1 MVGAIQSEV
10 RKIFSTKL
18 WWGMGLGMAVIAFLM
33 SMAGAS
39 LVGLTGPDGQSSGFP
54 EMNGP
59 TGQIVYTA
67 GLLGEFGSM
76 SALFPLALGV
86 LLITTEYRHQT
97 VTATYLA
104 TPRRWIVAIAKTLAV
119 IVVGAVLGVVHII
132 AAVGGGAL
140 VLTTFKSEPLLLT
153 NSDVLASFGTS
164 IVATV
169 VWTLI
174 GFGFGMLVR
183 NQIAA
188 VLIAVAFGFLGQ
200 FILNIAFA
208 VLDWVTA
215 AKFIPG
221 NLTTGMLVTGDPT
234 GGAAAAEGGGGGYYF
249 DWWVS
254 ALILIGYA
262 AALTIAGAILSNRK
276 DIS

>member
-1 MVGAIQSEV
+1 MLGAITSET
-10 RKIFSTKL
+10 RKIFTTRL
-18 WWGMGLGMAVIAFLM
+18 WWGMGLGMAIFAFLL
-33 SMAGAS
+33 SMAAAS
-39 LVGLTGPDGQSSGFP
+39 LIGLTNPDGSSAGFDT
-54 EMNGP
+54 MTVA
-59 TGQIVYTA
+59 TGQMVYSA

-86 LLITTEYRHQT
+86 LLITTEYRHKT
-97 VTATYLA
+97 ATATYLA
-104 TPRRWIVAIAKTLAV
+104 TPRRWIVAVAKTLAV
-119 IVVGAVLGVVHII
+119 IVVGAVLGVVHVI
-132 AAVGGGAL
+132 ASVGGGAL
-140 VLTTFKSEPLLLT
+140 VLTLFKDQSLLLT
-153 NSDVLASFGTS
+153 NSDVVATYGTS

-200 FILNIAFA
+200 LILNIAFA
-208 VLDWVTA
+208 ILGWTTA

-221 NLTTGMLVTGDPT
+221 NLTTGMLVTADPT
-234 GGAAAAEGGGGGYYF
+234 GGAVESGGDSYYF
-249 DWWVS
+249 SWWLS

-262 AALTIAGAILSNRK
+262 AVLTVIGSILAGRK
-276 DIS
+276 DIT